1 MPYIDAKLTISLSS
15 EQKEDLK
22 SEFGKLISCLNKTE
36 TYLMVGIEDGA
47 DLWFGGMKLEAGAYV
62 SVSLLGNAGPDQYDR
77 MTREICKMLQE
88 KFGIASDGV
97 YVTYHPVRDWGWDG
111 HNF

>member
-1 MPYIDAKLTISLSS
+1 
-15 EQKEDLK
+15 
-22 SEFGKLISCLNKTE
+22 
-36 TYLMVGIEDGA
+36 MVGIEDNA
-47 DLWFGGMKLEAGAYV
+47 DLWFGGMKLDAGAYV